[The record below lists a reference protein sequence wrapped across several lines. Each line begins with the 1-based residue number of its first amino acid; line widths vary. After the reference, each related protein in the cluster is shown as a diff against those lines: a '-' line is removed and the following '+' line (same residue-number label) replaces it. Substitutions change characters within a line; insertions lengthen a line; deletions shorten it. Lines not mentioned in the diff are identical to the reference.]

1 MKRTLVLTLAASLG
15 GIGVARAD
23 VVLQWNAIMQATV
36 AAQNPF
42 AQARVAAITQLAVFE
57 AVNAITGGYEPY
69 LGTIEAPA
77 GASVDA
83 AAVAAAYRVL
93 KTYFPGDASL
103 DSARAS
109 SLAAIP
115 DSQAKTDGISVGE
128 AAAAAMIAL
137 RSNDGSAPPQFYA
150 PSSSAPGEWQR
161 TAGCPAAGGAFLHW
175 RNVTPFGLQSSSQ
188 FRSEPPPALTSN
200 LYRGDYEEVT
210 AVGGRDSTMRSTDR
224 SDAARFYAVV
234 LAVATWNPAVRQ
246 VAAAEGT
253 STSDTARALALL
265 NVAISDALVSVMET
279 KYHYVFWRPETAIP
293 EGDADGNDR
302 THADPGFVPFIP
314 TPCFPGY
321 PSAHASASYAAKE
334 IARRI
339 FGAGGH
345 SIVLTSPPS
354 VGVTLTYTTFKE
366 ITRAIDDARVDGG
379 IHFRFDQEAGAVQG
393 RSIGKYI
400 SKNLLRPVGGHVP
413 HD

>member
-1 MKRTLVLTLAASLG
+1 MKRTLVLTLAASLV
-15 GIGVARAD
+15 GIGVAQAD

-69 LGTIEAPA
+69 VGTIEAPA

-93 KTYFPGDASL
+93 KTYFPGDAGL
-103 DSARAS
+103 DGARAS

-137 RSNDGSAPPQFYA
+137 RSNDGSAPPRFYA

-161 TAGCPAAGGAFLHW
+161 TAGCPPGGGAFLHW
-175 RNVTPFGLQSSSQ
+175 RNVTPFHLESSSQ

-200 LYRGDYEEVT
+200 LYRKDYEEVA

-224 SDAARFYAVV
+224 ADAARFYAVV

-246 VAAAEGT
+246 VAEAERT
-253 STSDTARALALL
+253 STPETARALALL

-293 EGDADGNDR
+293 QGDADGNDR

-314 TPCFPGY
+314 TPCFPSY
-321 PSAHASASYAAKE
+321 PSAHASASYAAEE

-345 SIVLTSPPS
+345 SIDLTSPPS

-400 SKNLLRPVGGHVP
+400 SENLLRPVGGDAP

>member
-1 MKRTLVLTLAASLG
+1 MKRTLVLTLAASLV

-23 VVLQWNAIMQATV
+23 VVLQWNAIMQTTV

-57 AVNAITGGYEPY
+57 AVNAITAGYEPY
-69 LGTIEAPA
+69 LGTLEAPA

-103 DSARAS
+103 DNARAS

-150 PSSSAPGEWQR
+150 PTSSAPGEWQR

-200 LYRGDYEEVT
+200 LYRKDYEEVA
-210 AVGGRDSTMRSTDR
+210 AVGGRDSIMRSKDR

-293 EGDADGNDR
+293 AGDSDGNDR
-302 THADPGFVPFIP
+302 THADPAFVPFIP
-314 TPCFPGY
+314 TPCFPSY
-321 PSAHASASYAAKE
+321 PSAHASASYAAEE

-345 SIVLTSPPS
+345 SIELTSPAS

-400 SKNLLRPVGGHVP
+400 SENLLRPVGGDGP

>member
-1 MKRTLVLTLAASLG
+1 MKGTLVLMVAASLVG
-15 GIGVARAD
+15 VGVARAD
-23 VVLQWNAIMQATV
+23 AVLHWNAIMQTTV

-57 AVNAITGGYEPY
+57 AVNAIAGGYEPY
-69 LGTIEAPA
+69 LGTIDAPA

-93 KTYFPGDASL
+93 KTYFPGDAAL

-115 DSQAKTDGISVGE
+115 NSQAKTDGMAVGE
-128 AAAAAMIAL
+128 AAATAMIAL
-137 RSNDGSAPPQFYA
+137 RNNDGSAPPQFYA
-150 PSSSAPGEWQR
+150 PSSSAAGQWQP
-161 TAGCPAAGGAFLHW
+161 TAGCPPGGGAFLHW

-200 LYRGDYEEVT
+200 LYGKDYEEVNT
-210 AVGGRDSTMRSTDR
+210 VGGRDSTMRSADR
-224 SDAARFYAVV
+224 ADAARFYAVV

-246 VAAAEGT
+246 VAAADGT

-265 NVAISDALVSVMET
+265 NVAIADALVSVMET

-293 EGDADGNDR
+293 EAHADGNDR

-321 PSAHASASYAAKE
+321 PSAHASAGYAAEE

-345 SIVLTSPPS
+345 SIALTSPPS
-354 VGVTLTYTTFKE
+354 LGLTLTYTTFKE

-393 RSIGKYI
+393 RSIGRYI
-400 SKNLLRPVGGHVP
+400 SENLLRAVGGDLP
-413 HD
+413 RD